1 MRGLV
6 LHRLRE
12 RWSAVRVARWVCPPA
27 PHKRPGTWGRARAL
41 LPEMLREGSFPHLR
55 RAAFGPGFRGWL
67 PGCRAASPQG
77 AWSGRDAHPGRCGR
91 QGRPQLLKDRHAVN
105 CCGGRTSALPPGCG
119 QLSGLRTAV
128 PATAQGRYAD
138 PGRSLAP
145 SVLSPLSAADD
156 AGSTCLRPDCGRGFA
171 AWINQAPVGGST
183 SSSGAPSKASRI

>member
-1 MRGLV
+1 MRALFTIGCESDGRLWGGVVGL
-6 LHRLRE
+6 
-12 RWSAVRVARWVCPPA
+12 SACAAQATRDMGQGAGALAGTAARGCFPASPAGGVWPGFPRVAA
-27 PHKRPGTWGRARAL
+27 
-41 LPEMLREGSFPHLR
+41 
-55 RAAFGPGFRGWL
+55 
-67 PGCRAASPQG
+67 GCRASSPQG

-105 CCGGRTSALPPGCG
+105 CCGGRTSALPPSRG

-145 SVLSPLSAADD
+145 SVLSPSSAADH

-183 SSSGAPSKASRI
+183 SSSGVPSRASRI